1 MTILDFFRSIKKRI
15 ENRRLEKQ
23 IIKLKI
29 SYAQYKKELFAI
41 QGGIKEATAELYRVK
56 KEAQELTEIAKKA
69 QKAQNTDDAVRALQR
84 VEVNEG
90 IISEKEAF
98 ISKAR
103 KSFDEVF
110 AQMDVL
116 GNQIGD
122 IQNKN
127 KEIETR
133 ERINELNRS
142 IKDDLSSIT
151 ATYQASLEESE
162 ARLNAIDEV
171 RKMSIFRG
179 GRID

>member
-1 MTILDFFRSIKKRI
+1 MTILDFFRSIRKRF

-41 QGGIKEATAELYRVK
+41 QGDITEATAELCRVR
-56 KEAQELTEIAKKA
+56 KEAHDLTEIAKRA
-69 QKAQNTDDAVRALQR
+69 QKAQNTEDAVRALQR

-103 KSFDEVF
+103 GSFDDVF
-110 AQMDVL
+110 AQMDEL

-122 IQNKN
+122 IQNRN

-142 IKDDLSSIT
+142 IKDDLSSIA
-151 ATYQASLEESE
+151 ATYHASLEESE

-171 RKMSIFRG
+171 RKTSIFRG